1 MKLVCSKSK
10 NSANYYIQKTI
21 RIGNKTTTKTI
32 ERLGSINNLIE
43 RANGMDPIEWA
54 KEYARKLTAEEKKEN
69 SEVILKF
76 SPSKQIH
83 KGQKRSVN
91 VGYLFLQKIYY
102 ELGLHKICRDIS
114 EKYKFQFDLNAVLSM
129 LLYTRIL
136 FPSSKYTSLELSERF
151 LEKPDIELQHV
162 YRALEVLAAENDFFQ
177 AQLYKNSQKV
187 IKRKKG
193 VLFYDCTNYYFE
205 IEHEDEFRKYGFS
218 KEHKPNPIVQMG
230 LFMDS
235 DGIPLSFSLF
245 KGNENEQPSMT
256 PLESKIIRNYDID
269 EFIVCT
275 DSGLSSTANRK
286 FNNVMGRKFVTT
298 QSIKKLKKFLQDFCL
313 DDDGW
318 HLEGKKQIFRL
329 SEIDETLHFNN
340 VFYKDRWIN
349 EDGIEQQLIVTYSPK
364 YKNYQQ
370 KIREAQVNRALK
382 RISNPSSLKHR
393 RQNDHRRFI
402 REEHCTNDG
411 QLADKTVA
419 SLNQKLIDSDSLFDG
434 FYAVCTNIEANPTEI
449 IKINNRR
456 WEIEECFRIM
466 KSEFKARP
474 IYLRRKDRITAHFIT
489 CFTSLIMYRILEKRL
504 GNSYT
509 CSNIINTLK
518 NMNMMSVPG
527 EGYIPEY
534 MRTDITDRLHDEFGF
549 RTDYQI
555 ISKKNMKKILTSTKH

>member
-76 SPSKQIH
+76 SHSKQIH
-83 KGQKRSVN
+83 KNQERSVN

-102 ELGLHKICRDIS
+102 ELGLHKICKDIS

-136 FPSSKYTSLELSERF
+136 FPSSKYNSLELSERF
-151 LEKPDIELQHV
+151 LEKANLELQHV

-256 PLESKIIRNYDID
+256 PLESKIIKNYNLN

-286 FNNVMGRKFVTT
+286 FNDVMGRKFVTT
-298 QSIKKLKKFLQDFCL
+298 QSIKKLKKFLRDFCL
-313 DDDGW
+313 ADDGW

-329 SEIDETLHFNN
+329 SEIDETLYFNN

-349 EDGIEQQLIVTYSPK
+349 EDGIEQHLIVTYSPK

-402 REEHCTNDG
+402 TEENCTNDG

-434 FYAVCTNIEANPTEI
+434 FYAVCTNIEASPTEI
-449 IKINNRR
+449 IKINKRR

-518 NMNMMSVPG
+518 DMNMMSVPG

-555 ISKKNMKKILTSTKH
+555 ISKKNMKKILISTKH